1 MDLVLEYKHRI
12 MEGVV
17 EEEEEA
23 AVEGAAVAKT
33 KTMAIDKSHKLIR
46 HLADSAQEF
55 NNVAVEV
62 VVVEEV
68 GKAEGEEAALVAS
81 LKQQLNNNPK
91 INKGS
96 SLVQTPNLNLILI
109 LSNLQLWGMHLLLV
123 GLVQVLIP
131 ITKEMSPILDVSD
144 LINNAREH
152 NHQLEHLVLVLAGDL
167 RERARVA
174 LVFNRVKI
182 LKAVLKCRPAPS
194 DNLHL
199 QVPIT
204 LEELQVV
211 LTRTDTSMQ
220 HLLKLK
226 VII

>member
-1 MDLVLEYKHRI
+1 MVVEYKHRV
-12 MEGVV
+12 MEGVE

-23 AVEGAAVAKT
+23 ADEGAAVAKT
-33 KTMAIDKSHKLIR
+33 KTMAIDKSRKLIR

-62 VVVEEV
+62 VVEEV
-68 GKAEGEEAALVAS
+68 VKAEGEEEAALGAS
-81 LKQQLNNNPK
+81 PKQQLNNNPK

-109 LSNLQLWGMHLLLV
+109 LSNLQLWEMHLLLV

-131 ITKEMSPILDVSD
+131 ITKETPPILDVSD

-174 LVFNRVKI
+174 LAFNRVKI
-182 LKAVLKCRPAPS
+182 LQAVPKCRPAPS

-220 HLLKLK
+220 HLLKHK

>member
-1 MDLVLEYKHRI
+1 MVKVEVDLVLEYKHRI

-17 EEEEEA
+17 EVEEEA

-68 GKAEGEEAALVAS
+68 GKAEGEEEAALGAS

-109 LSNLQLWGMHLLLV
+109 RSNLQLWGIHLLLV

-131 ITKEMSPILDVSD
+131 ITKETSPILDVSD

-152 NHQLEHLVLVLAGDL
+152 NHQLEDLVLVPAGDL
-167 RERARVA
+167 REQARVA
-174 LVFNRVKI
+174 LAFNRV
-182 LKAVLKCRPAPS
+182 
-194 DNLHL
+194 
-199 QVPIT
+199 
-204 LEELQVV
+204 
-211 LTRTDTSMQ
+211 
-220 HLLKLK
+220 
-226 VII
+226 

>member
-1 MDLVLEYKHRI
+1 MVVEVDLVLEYKHRI

-17 EEEEEA
+17 EVEEEA

-62 VVVEEV
+62 VVEEV
-68 GKAEGEEAALVAS
+68 VKAEGEEEAALGAS

-96 SLVQTPNLNLILI
+96 SLAQTPNLNLILI

-131 ITKEMSPILDVSD
+131 ITKETSPILDVSD

-152 NHQLEHLVLVLAGDL
+152 NHQLEDLVLVLAGDL
-167 RERARVA
+167 REQARVA
-174 LVFNRVKI
+174 LAFNRV
-182 LKAVLKCRPAPS
+182 
-194 DNLHL
+194 
-199 QVPIT
+199 
-204 LEELQVV
+204 
-211 LTRTDTSMQ
+211 
-220 HLLKLK
+220 
-226 VII
+226 